1 MVFEIHPH
9 EGFLNTKYQLRTDS
23 ANSIS
28 VHVKRVGNENGKAD
42 DLVYEKDLIC
52 SVADGI
58 KFDVPGKYEVSVK
71 SDMDDAVHTVI
82 VKDAIRFGGGSFKKA
97 YVFDETPWCFI
108 VMKDRTYFY
117 NRETKESFVESIS
130 PDNIEIVSSEVVML
144 SNDQRVKEDDR
155 ITDYTLF
162 SLKCMLP
169 ILSVSSI
176 LYLSSSNVITEI
188 KDGDRITIKHY
199 TYSSDLTLEEK
210 QEGCEAY
217 SVDKEHGVIYL
228 FKGSRISKYALDTFE
243 VEKSNYVGA
252 DFVAFVQAHCYVSL
266 ADGRNVRV
274 QDADS
279 RQVISDVKFDCAV
292 LSVCNKDLGA
302 QYVKDIIHNTVE
314 HKKDHKL
321 NFSWTI
327 EYVSIRS
334 IVVVDGSAFYLYD
347 HNVVSAEWR
356 LKQSKSYVRKD
367 DAIIYEANRIDGSLM
382 QIDNALCIK
391 GDRGTMSFFNKNGEP
406 EVRSLYSYGSV
417 HLIRK
422 DDGLYD
428 VKGCC
433 ILRGNFNLGNFEKY
447 GLIINEHKMIF
458 SRVVNGVITDTK
470 PYIGSWRRDYYNE
483 WRKKCGDEWCR
494 KFYPRDTLTCCGKVV
509 FLESV
514 YVSKSSTQ
522 ENLMSIC
529 PNNRWGIAVRGE
541 ELYIVKY
548 TDEDHYEMERILN
561 DEYDTANFKNV
572 LFSEDGSFFVSS
584 VDGRNVMVDTR
595 TGEQTEFEQCSYVS
609 HYNGYRPM
617 LLKDNFRKAKLVDPL
632 TNNIIDEA
640 HLNEYRFMSPDG
652 KLYAKTSLA
661 EYTRYYN
668 RAEKKYIT
676 EEEVQLFKEKY
687 DFPYGCTKEEKDK
700 IEKKRAIY
708 IEQHK
713 DFFAGRSNSDIG
725 CSCFSTWIINDEG
738 YAKICRTI
746 DDSTYREFKIGSP
759 LQYVNYVAFSPDG
772 RYVAIAGRRSG
783 GGEFILY
790 DMQEQKELFPE
801 FGERYILA
809 VWTAAF
815 SISGHYALYTSTP
828 NTYIGNVENESD
840 LIKVKG
846 KSFLTFSPD
855 GTWIALSEQGYIPY
869 GLRRINGLW
878 GHRPSSVVEIHK
890 TSLPSI
896 QIAKYDDLS
905 DEGIADTCKG
915 KTVASV
921 SFSKDNKKIMMVG
934 KDGVVIIRNLHLD
947 K

>member
-1 MVFEIHPH
+1 MIFEIHPH

-23 ANSIS
+23 ANSIN

-58 KFDVPGKYEVSVK
+58 KFDVSGKYEVSVK
-71 SDMDDAVHTVI
+71 SDMEDAVHTVI
-82 VKDAIRFGGGSFKKA
+82 VKDAIMFGGGSFKKA

-130 PDNIEIVSSEVVML
+130 PDNIEIVFSDVVL
-144 SNDQRVKEDDR
+144 ISNIQKVKDGEDK

-169 ILSVSSI
+169 ILSVSNI
-176 LYLSSSNVITEI
+176 LFLSPSNVITKI
-188 KDGDRITIKHY
+188 KEGDRITIKHY
-199 TYSSDLTLEEK
+199 AYSSNLTLEEK
-210 QEGCEAY
+210 QEDCEAY

-228 FKGSRISKYALDTFE
+228 FKGSRISKYALGTFE

-252 DFVAFVQAHCYVSL
+252 DFVAFVQAHYYVSL

-279 RQVISDVKFDCAV
+279 RQVISEVKFDCAV
-292 LSVCNKDLGA
+292 LSVCNKDLGT
-302 QYVKDIIHNTVE
+302 QYVEDIIHNAVE
-314 HKKDHKL
+314 HKKEHKI
-321 NFSWTI
+321 NFSWAI

-334 IVVVDGSAFYLYD
+334 IIVVDGSAFYLYD
-347 HNVVSAEWR
+347 HNVKSAEWR
-356 LKQSKSYVRKD
+356 LKQSKSYIRKD
-367 DAIIYEANRIDGSLM
+367 DVIIYEANRIDGSLM
-382 QIDNALCIK
+382 QIDNTLCIK
-391 GDRGTMSFFNKNGEP
+391 DDRGTMYFFNKNGKP
-406 EVRSLYSYGSV
+406 EAKALYSYDTV
-417 HLIRK
+417 YLIK
-422 DDGLYD
+422 KSDGLYD
-428 VKGCC
+428 VKGRC
-433 ILRGNFNLGNFEKY
+433 ILRGSFNLGYLEEY
-447 GLIINEHKMIF
+447 GLILNERNSTF
-458 SRVVNGVITDTK
+458 RRVVNGSITGAI
-470 PYIGSWRRDYYNE
+470 PYMGTWRYDNYNVGRKECGEKWYYHRN
-483 WRKKCGDEWCR
+483 
-494 KFYPRDTLTCCGKVV
+494 TLTCNGKVV

-514 YVSKSSTQ
+514 YVFKSSTQ

-529 PNNRWGIAVRGE
+529 PSNRWGIAVRGE

-548 TDEDHYEMERILN
+548 TEEDHYEMGRILN
-561 DEYDTANFKNV
+561 DEYDLAHFENV

-676 EEEVQLFKEKY
+676 KEELQLFKEKY
-687 DFPYGCTKEEKDK
+687 DFPYGCTKEQKNEISK
-700 IEKKRAIY
+700 IRAVY
-708 IEQHK
+708 IESHR
-713 DFFAGRSNSDIG
+713 DFFEKRSAMDMDR
-725 CSCFSTWIINDEG
+725 FSVMVIYDEG
-738 YAKICRTI
+738 YARICRTI
-746 DDSTYREFKIGSP
+746 DDSTYREFKIGTP
-759 LQYVNYVAFSPDG
+759 LQFVNYVAFSNDG
-772 RYVAIAGRRSG
+772 RYVAIAGRSSSS
-783 GGEFILY
+783 GEFILY
-790 DMQEQKELFPE
+790 DMQEQKEMNPKFD
-801 FGERYILA
+801 ERYILA
-809 VWTAAF
+809 VWTASF
-815 SISGHYALYTSTP
+815 SIKGQYALYTSSP
-828 NTYIGNVENESD
+828 DTYIGNVENESD

-846 KSFLTFSPD
+846 KSFLTFSLD

-869 GLRRINGLW
+869 GVKRIDGIW
-878 GHRPSSVVEIHK
+878 GHRPSCVVDIRK
-890 TSLPSI
+890 SSAPSI

-905 DEGIADTCKG
+905 DEGIADSCEG

>member
-1 MVFEIHPH
+1 MIFEIHPH

-23 ANSIS
+23 ANSIN

-58 KFDVPGKYEVSVK
+58 KFDVSGKYEVSVK
-71 SDMDDAVHTVI
+71 SDMEDAVHTVI
-82 VKDAIRFGGGSFKKA
+82 VKDAIMFGGGSFKKA

-130 PDNIEIVSSEVVML
+130 PDNIEIVFSDVVL
-144 SNDQRVKEDDR
+144 ISNIQKVKDGEDK

-169 ILSVSSI
+169 ILSVSNI
-176 LYLSSSNVITEI
+176 LFLSPSNVITKI
-188 KDGDRITIKHY
+188 KEGDRITIKHY
-199 TYSSDLTLEEK
+199 AYSSNLTLEEK
-210 QEGCEAY
+210 QEDCEAY

-228 FKGSRISKYALDTFE
+228 FKGSRISKYALGTFE

-252 DFVAFVQAHCYVSL
+252 DFVAFVQAHYYVSL

-279 RQVISDVKFDCAV
+279 RQVISEVKFDCAV
-292 LSVCNKDLGA
+292 LSVCNKDLGT
-302 QYVKDIIHNTVE
+302 QYVEDIIHNAVE
-314 HKKDHKL
+314 HKKEHKI
-321 NFSWTI
+321 NFSWAI

-334 IVVVDGSAFYLYD
+334 IIVVDGSAFYLYD
-347 HNVVSAEWR
+347 HNVKSAEWR
-356 LKQSKSYVRKD
+356 LKQSKSYIRKD
-367 DAIIYEANRIDGSLM
+367 DVIIYEANRIDGSLM
-382 QIDNALCIK
+382 QIDNTLCIK
-391 GDRGTMSFFNKNGEP
+391 DDRGTMYFFNKNGKP
-406 EVRSLYSYGSV
+406 EAKALYSYDTV
-417 HLIRK
+417 YLIK
-422 DDGLYD
+422 KSDGLYD
-428 VKGCC
+428 VKGRC
-433 ILRGNFNLGNFEKY
+433 ILRGSFNLGYLEEY
-447 GLIINEHKMIF
+447 GLILNERNSTF
-458 SRVVNGVITDTK
+458 RRVVNGSITGAI
-470 PYIGSWRRDYYNE
+470 PYMGTWRYDNYNVGRKECGEKWYYHRN
-483 WRKKCGDEWCR
+483 
-494 KFYPRDTLTCCGKVV
+494 TLTCNGKVV

-514 YVSKSSTQ
+514 YVFKSSTQ

-529 PNNRWGIAVRGE
+529 PSNRWGIAVRGE

-548 TDEDHYEMERILN
+548 TEEDHYEMGRILN
-561 DEYDTANFKNV
+561 DEYDLAHFENV

-676 EEEVQLFKEKY
+676 KEELQLFKEKY
-687 DFPYGCTKEEKDK
+687 DFPYGCTKEQKNEISK
-700 IEKKRAIY
+700 IRAVY
-708 IEQHK
+708 IESHK
-713 DFFAGRSNSDIG
+713 DFFERRSAMDMDR
-725 CSCFSTWIINDEG
+725 FSVMIIYEEG
-738 YAKICRTI
+738 YARICRTI
-746 DDSTYREFKIGSP
+746 DDSTYREFNIGSP
-759 LQYVNYVAFSPDG
+759 LEYVNYVAFSNDG
-772 RYVAIAGRRSG
+772 RYVAIAGRSSSS
-783 GGEFILY
+783 GEFILY
-790 DMQEQKELFPE
+790 DMQEQKELNPKFD
-801 FGERYILA
+801 ERYILA

-815 SISGHYALYTSTP
+815 STKGQYALYTSTP

-869 GLRRINGLW
+869 GVKRIDGIW
-878 GHRPSSVVEIHK
+878 GHRPSCVVDIRK
-890 TSLPSI
+890 SSAPSI

-905 DEGIADTCKG
+905 DEGIADSCEG

>member
-1 MVFEIHPH
+1 MIFEIHPH

-23 ANSIS
+23 TNSIN
-28 VHVKRVGNENGKAD
+28 VHVKRVGNENGKTDGLA
-42 DLVYEKDLIC
+42 YEKDLIC
-52 SVADGI
+52 NVADGI
-58 KFDVPGKYEVSVK
+58 KFDVPGKYNLSVK
-71 SDMDDAVHTVI
+71 SDMGDAAQTII

-130 PDNIEIVSSEVVML
+130 PDNIEIVSSDVVML
-144 SNDQRVKEDDR
+144 SNNQRVKEDDR

-169 ILSVSSI
+169 ILSVSNI
-176 LYLSSSNVITEI
+176 LFLSPSNVITGI
-188 KDGDRITIKHY
+188 KEGDRITIKHY
-199 TYSSDLTLEEK
+199 AYSSNLTLEEK
-210 QEGCEAY
+210 QEDCEAY

-228 FKGSRISKYALDTFE
+228 FKGSRISKYALATFE

-252 DFVAFVQAHCYVSL
+252 DFVAFVQAHYYVSL

-279 RQVISDVKFDCAV
+279 RQVISEVKFDCAV
-292 LSVCNKDLGA
+292 LSVCNKDLGT
-302 QYVKDIIHNTVE
+302 QYVEDIIHNAVE
-314 HKKDHKL
+314 HKKEHKI
-321 NFSWTI
+321 NFSWAI

-334 IVVVDGSAFYLYD
+334 IVVIDGSAFYLYD
-347 HNVVSAEWR
+347 HNVVSADWR
-356 LKQSKSYVRKD
+356 LKQSKSYIRRGDV
-367 DAIIYEANRIDGSLM
+367 IIYEANSIEGVLTRID
-382 QIDNALCIK
+382 NTLCIK
-391 GDRGTMSFFNKNGEP
+391 DDRGNVSFFNRNGKP
-406 EVRSLYSYGSV
+406 EAKALYSHDTVY
-417 HLIRK
+417 LIK
-422 DDGLYD
+422 KSDGLYD

-433 ILRGNFNLGNFEKY
+433 VLRGDFKLSYFEEY
-447 GLIINEHKMIF
+447 GLIIDERNSTF
-458 SRVVNGVITDTK
+458 RRVVNGSITGAI
-470 PYIGSWRRDYYNE
+470 PYMGTWRYDNYNVGRKECGEKWYYHRN
-483 WRKKCGDEWCR
+483 
-494 KFYPRDTLTCCGKVV
+494 TLTCNGKVM
-509 FLESV
+509 FLEGV
-514 YVSKSSTQ
+514 YVFKSSTQ

-541 ELYIVKY
+541 ELSIVKY
-548 TDEDHYEMERILN
+548 TDGVHYEIDRILN

-572 LFSEDGSFFVSS
+572 LFSEDGSFFVST

-652 KLYAKTSLA
+652 KLYAKTNLD

-668 RAEKKYIT
+668 RAEKRYIT
-676 EEEVQLFKEKY
+676 KEEMQLFKEKY
-687 DFPYGCTKEEKDK
+687 DFTYRCTKEEKDE
-700 IEKKRAIY
+700 IEKKRAVY
-708 IEQHK
+708 IKQHK
-713 DFFAGRSNSDIG
+713 EFFERRRASDIG
-725 CSCFSTWIINDEG
+725 CSIFSAMIIYDEG
-738 YAKICRTI
+738 YARICRTL
-746 DDSTYREFKIGSP
+746 DDSVYREFSIGSP
-759 LQYVNYVAFSPDG
+759 LQFVNYVAFSPDG

-790 DMQEQKELFPE
+790 DMQEQKELFPK
-801 FGERYILA
+801 FSNGYILA

-815 SISGHYALYTSTP
+815 SVKGQYALYTSTP
-828 NTYIGNVENESD
+828 NTYIGDVENEASFTK
-840 LIKVKG
+840 IIG

-869 GLRRINGLW
+869 GVKRIDGIW
-878 GHRPSSVVEIHK
+878 GHRPSCVVDIRKSSSPEV
-890 TSLPSI
+890 

-905 DEGIADTCKG
+905 DEGIADMCTG
-915 KTVASV
+915 KTVASI

-947 K
+947 R

>member
-1 MVFEIHPH
+1 MIFEIHPH

-23 ANSIS
+23 ANSIN

-58 KFDVPGKYEVSVK
+58 KFDVSGKYEVSVK
-71 SDMDDAVHTVI
+71 SDMEDAVHTVI
-82 VKDAIRFGGGSFKKA
+82 VKDAIMFGGGSFKKA

-130 PDNIEIVSSEVVML
+130 PDNIEIVFSDVVL
-144 SNDQRVKEDDR
+144 ISNIQKVKDGEDK

-169 ILSVSSI
+169 ILSVSNI
-176 LYLSSSNVITEI
+176 LFLSPSNVITKI
-188 KDGDRITIKHY
+188 KEGDRITIKHY
-199 TYSSDLTLEEK
+199 AYSSNLTLEEK
-210 QEGCEAY
+210 QEDCEAY

-228 FKGSRISKYALDTFE
+228 FKGSRISKYALGTFE

-252 DFVAFVQAHCYVSL
+252 DFVAFVQAHYYVSL

-279 RQVISDVKFDCAV
+279 RQVISEVKFDCAV
-292 LSVCNKDLGA
+292 LSVCNKDLGT
-302 QYVKDIIHNTVE
+302 QYVEDIIHNAVE
-314 HKKDHKL
+314 HKKEHKI
-321 NFSWTI
+321 NFSWAI

-334 IVVVDGSAFYLYD
+334 IIVVDGSAFYLYD
-347 HNVVSAEWR
+347 HNVKSAEWR
-356 LKQSKSYVRKD
+356 LKQSKNYIRKD
-367 DAIIYEANRIDGSLM
+367 DVIIYEANRIDGSLM
-382 QIDNALCIK
+382 QIDNTLCIK
-391 GDRGTMSFFNKNGEP
+391 DDRGTMYFFNKNGKP
-406 EVRSLYSYGSV
+406 EAKALYSYDTV
-417 HLIRK
+417 YLIK
-422 DDGLYD
+422 KSDGLYD
-428 VKGCC
+428 VKGRC
-433 ILRGNFNLGNFEKY
+433 ILRGSFNLGYLEEY
-447 GLIINEHKMIF
+447 GLILNERNSTF
-458 SRVVNGVITDTK
+458 RRVVNGSITGAI
-470 PYIGSWRRDYYNE
+470 PYMGTWRYDNYNVGRKECGEKWYYHRN
-483 WRKKCGDEWCR
+483 
-494 KFYPRDTLTCCGKVV
+494 TLTCNGKVV

-514 YVSKSSTQ
+514 YVFKSSTQ

-529 PNNRWGIAVRGE
+529 PSNRWGIAVRGE

-548 TDEDHYEMERILN
+548 TEEDHYEMGRILN
-561 DEYDTANFKNV
+561 DEYDLAHFENV

-676 EEEVQLFKEKY
+676 KEELQLFKEKY
-687 DFPYGCTKEEKDK
+687 DFPYGCTKEQKNEISK
-700 IEKKRAIY
+700 IRAVY
-708 IEQHK
+708 IESHK
-713 DFFAGRSNSDIG
+713 DFFERRSAMDMDR
-725 CSCFSTWIINDEG
+725 FSVMIIYEEG
-738 YAKICRTI
+738 YARICRTI
-746 DDSTYREFKIGSP
+746 DDSTYREFNIGSP
-759 LQYVNYVAFSPDG
+759 LEYVNYVAFSNDG
-772 RYVAIAGRRSG
+772 RYVAIAGRSSSS
-783 GGEFILY
+783 GEFILY
-790 DMQEQKELFPE
+790 DMQEQKELNPKFD
-801 FGERYILA
+801 ERYILA

-815 SISGHYALYTSTP
+815 STKGQYALYTSTP

-869 GLRRINGLW
+869 GVKRIDGIW
-878 GHRPSSVVEIHK
+878 GHRPSCVVDIRK
-890 TSLPSI
+890 SSAPSI

-905 DEGIADTCKG
+905 DEGIADSCEG

>member
-1 MVFEIHPH
+1 MIFEIHPH

-23 ANSIS
+23 ANSIN

-58 KFDVPGKYEVSVK
+58 KFDVSGKYEVSVK
-71 SDMDDAVHTVI
+71 SDMEDAVHTVI
-82 VKDAIRFGGGSFKKA
+82 VKDAIMFGGGSFKKA

-117 NRETKESFVESIS
+117 NRETKELFVESIS
-130 PDNIEIVSSEVVML
+130 PDNIEIVFSDVVL
-144 SNDQRVKEDDR
+144 ISNIQKVKDGEDK

-169 ILSVSSI
+169 ILSVSNI
-176 LYLSSSNVITEI
+176 LFLSPSNVITKI
-188 KDGDRITIKHY
+188 KEGDRITIKHY
-199 TYSSDLTLEEK
+199 AYSSNLTLEEK
-210 QEGCEAY
+210 QEDCEAY

-228 FKGSRISKYALDTFE
+228 FKGSRISKYALGTFE

-252 DFVAFVQAHCYVSL
+252 DFVAFVQAHYYVSL

-279 RQVISDVKFDCAV
+279 RQVISEVKFDCAV
-292 LSVCNKDLGA
+292 LSVCNKDLGT
-302 QYVKDIIHNTVE
+302 QYVEDIIHNAVE
-314 HKKDHKL
+314 HKKEHKI
-321 NFSWTI
+321 NFSWAI

-334 IVVVDGSAFYLYD
+334 IIVVDGSAFYLYD
-347 HNVVSAEWR
+347 HNVKSAEWR
-356 LKQSKSYVRKD
+356 LKQSKSYIRKD
-367 DAIIYEANRIDGSLM
+367 DVIIYEANRIDGSLM
-382 QIDNALCIK
+382 QIDNTLCIK
-391 GDRGTMSFFNKNGEP
+391 DDRGTMYFFNKNGKP
-406 EVRSLYSYGSV
+406 EAKALYSYDTV
-417 HLIRK
+417 YLIK
-422 DDGLYD
+422 KSDGLYD
-428 VKGCC
+428 VKGRC
-433 ILRGNFNLGNFEKY
+433 ILRGSFNLGYLEEY
-447 GLIINEHKMIF
+447 GLILNERNSTF
-458 SRVVNGVITDTK
+458 RRVVNGSITGAI
-470 PYIGSWRRDYYNE
+470 PYMGTWRYDNYNVGRKECGEKWYYHRN
-483 WRKKCGDEWCR
+483 
-494 KFYPRDTLTCCGKVV
+494 TLTCNGKVV

-514 YVSKSSTQ
+514 YVFKSSTQ

-529 PNNRWGIAVRGE
+529 PSNRWGIAVRGE

-548 TDEDHYEMERILN
+548 TEEDHYEMGRILN
-561 DEYDTANFKNV
+561 DEYDLAHFENV

-676 EEEVQLFKEKY
+676 KEELQLFKEKY
-687 DFPYGCTKEEKDK
+687 DFPYGCTKEQKNEISK
-700 IEKKRAIY
+700 IRAVY
-708 IEQHK
+708 IESHR
-713 DFFAGRSNSDIG
+713 DFFEKRSAMDMDR
-725 CSCFSTWIINDEG
+725 FSVMVIYDEG
-738 YAKICRTI
+738 YARICRTI
-746 DDSTYREFKIGSP
+746 DDSTYREFKIGTP
-759 LQYVNYVAFSPDG
+759 LQFVNYVAFSNDG
-772 RYVAIAGRRSG
+772 RYVAIAGRSSSS
-783 GGEFILY
+783 GEFILY
-790 DMQEQKELFPE
+790 DMQEQKEMNPKFD
-801 FGERYILA
+801 ERYILA
-809 VWTAAF
+809 VWTASF
-815 SISGHYALYTSTP
+815 SIKGQYALYTSSP
-828 NTYIGNVENESD
+828 DTYIGNVENESD

-846 KSFLTFSPD
+846 KSFLTFSLD

-869 GLRRINGLW
+869 GVKRIDGIW
-878 GHRPSSVVEIHK
+878 GHRPSCVVDIRK
-890 TSLPSI
+890 SSAPSI

-905 DEGIADTCKG
+905 DEGIADSCEG

>member
-1 MVFEIHPH
+1 MIFEIHPH

-23 ANSIS
+23 ANSINI
-28 VHVKRVGNENGKAD
+28 HIKRVGNENGKSDGLAYED
-42 DLVYEKDLIC
+42 DLVC
-52 SVADGI
+52 SAADGM
-58 KFDVPGKYEVSVK
+58 KFDVPGKYEVSVE
-71 SDMDDAVHTVI
+71 SDRYDAVQTII

-130 PDNIEIVSSEVVML
+130 PDNIEIVSSDVVML
-144 SNDQRVKEDDR
+144 SNDQRVKDGEDK

-169 ILSVSSI
+169 ILSVSNI
-176 LYLSSSNVITEI
+176 LFLSPSNVVTEI
-188 KDGDRITIKHY
+188 REGDRITIKHY
-199 TYSSDLTLEEK
+199 TYSLDLTLEER
-210 QEGCEAY
+210 QEDCEAY

-228 FKGSRISKYALDTFE
+228 FKGSRISKYALGTFE

-252 DFVAFVQAHCYVSL
+252 DFVAFVQAHYYVSL

-279 RQVISDVKFDCAV
+279 RQVISEVKFDCAV

-302 QYVKDIIHNTVE
+302 QYVNDIIQNAVK
-314 HKKDHKL
+314 HKKDYEI
-321 NFSWTI
+321 NVSWTI
-327 EYVSIRS
+327 KYVSIRS
-334 IVVVDGSAFYLYD
+334 IVVVDGSAVYLYD
-347 HNVVSAEWR
+347 HNVKSAEWR
-356 LKQSKSYVRKD
+356 LTQSKSYIRRD
-367 DAIIYEANRIDGSLM
+367 DAIIYESNRIDGSLM
-382 QIDNALCIK
+382 QIDNTLCIK
-391 GDRGTMSFFNKNGEP
+391 GDRGTMSFFNKNGKP
-406 EVRSLYSYGSV
+406 EAKALYSYGPV

-428 VKGCC
+428 VNGCC
-433 ILRGNFNLGNFEKY
+433 ILRGNFNLGYFEEY
-447 GLIINEHKMIF
+447 GLIINEHKSIF
-458 SRVVNGVITDTK
+458 CRVVNGSITDAK
-470 PYIGSWRRDYYNE
+470 PYTGSWRYDNYNVGRKECGEKWYYHRN
-483 WRKKCGDEWCR
+483 
-494 KFYPRDTLTCCGKVV
+494 TLTCNGKVR
-509 FLESV
+509 FLEGV
-514 YVSKSSTQ
+514 YVFKSNTQ

-529 PNNRWGIAVRGE
+529 PSNRWGIAVRGE
-541 ELYIVKY
+541 ELSIVKY
-548 TDEDHYEMERILN
+548 TDEDHYKMERILN
-561 DEYDTANFKNV
+561 DEYDTVRFENV
-572 LFSEDGSFFVSS
+572 LFSEDGSFFVST

-617 LLKDNFRKAKLVDPL
+617 LLKDNFRKARLVDPL

-652 KLYAKTSLA
+652 KLYAKTNLD

-668 RAEKKYIT
+668 TAEKRYIT
-676 EEEVQLFKEKY
+676 KEEKRSFEEKY
-687 DFPYGCTKEEKDK
+687 DFPYRCTKEEKDE
-700 IEKKRAIY
+700 IDKRRAVY
-708 IEQHK
+708 IESHK
-713 DFFAGRSNSDIG
+713 EFFESRGAMDIDR
-725 CSCFSTWIINDEG
+725 FSVMIINDEG
-738 YAKICRTI
+738 YARICRTL
-746 DDSTYREFKIGSP
+746 DDSVYREFSIGSP
-759 LQYVNYVAFSPDG
+759 LQFVNYVAFSPDG

-790 DMQEQKELFPE
+790 DMQEQKELFPK
-801 FGERYILA
+801 FSNGYILA

-815 SISGHYALYTSTP
+815 SVKGQYALYTSTP
-828 NTYIGNVENESD
+828 NTYIGDVENEASFTK
-840 LIKVKG
+840 IIG

-869 GLRRINGLW
+869 GVKRIDGIW
-878 GHRPSSVVEIHK
+878 GHRPSCVVDIRKSSSPEV
-890 TSLPSI
+890 

-905 DEGIADTCKG
+905 DEGIADMCTG
-915 KTVASV
+915 KTVASI

-947 K
+947 R

>member
-1 MVFEIHPH
+1 MIFEIHPH

-23 ANSIS
+23 ANSIN

-58 KFDVPGKYEVSVK
+58 KFDVSGKYEVSVK

-82 VKDAIRFGGGSFKKA
+82 VKDAIMFGGGSFKKA

-130 PDNIEIVSSEVVML
+130 PDNIEIVSSDVVML
-144 SNDQRVKEDDR
+144 SNNQRVKEDDR

-169 ILSVSSI
+169 ILSVSKV
-176 LYLSSSNVITEI
+176 LYLSSSNVISEI
-188 KDGDRITIKHY
+188 KYGDRITIKHY
-199 TYSSDLTLEEK
+199 TYSLDLTLEER
-210 QEGCEAY
+210 QEDCEAY

-228 FKGSRISKYALDTFE
+228 FKGRWISKYALDTFE

-252 DFVAFVQAHCYVSL
+252 DFVAFVQAHYYVSL

-279 RQVISDVKFDCAV
+279 RQVISEVRFDCAV
-292 LSVCNKDLGA
+292 LSVCNKDLGT
-302 QYVKDIIHNTVE
+302 QYVEDIIQNTIK
-314 HKKDHKL
+314 HKKDYEI
-321 NFSWTI
+321 NASWTI
-327 EYVSIRS
+327 EYVSIRN
-334 IVVVDGSAFYLYD
+334 IIVVDGSAFYLYD
-347 HNVVSAEWR
+347 HNVKSAEWR
-356 LKQSKSYVRKD
+356 LKQSKSYIRKD

-382 QIDNALCIK
+382 QIDNTLCIK
-391 GDRGTMSFFNKNGEP
+391 DDRGTMYFFNKNGEP
-406 EVRSLYSYGSV
+406 EAKALYSYGSV

-428 VKGCC
+428 VKGRC
-433 ILRGNFNLGNFEKY
+433 ILRGSFNLGYLEEY
-447 GLIINEHKMIF
+447 GLILNERNSTF
-458 SRVVNGVITDTK
+458 RRVVNGSITGAI
-470 PYIGSWRRDYYNE
+470 PYMGTWRYDNYNVGRKECGEKWYYHRN
-483 WRKKCGDEWCR
+483 
-494 KFYPRDTLTCCGKVV
+494 TLTCNGKVM
-509 FLESV
+509 FLEGV
-514 YVSKSSTQ
+514 YVFKSNTQ

-541 ELYIVKY
+541 ELSIVKY
-548 TDEDHYEMERILN
+548 TDGVHYEIDRIFN

-572 LFSEDGSFFVSS
+572 LFSEDGSFFVST

-652 KLYAKTSLA
+652 KLYAKTNLD

-668 RAEKKYIT
+668 RAEKRYIT
-676 EEEVQLFKEKY
+676 KEEKRSFEEKY
-687 DFPYGCTKEEKDK
+687 DFPYRCTKEEKDE
-700 IEKKRAIY
+700 IDKRRAVY
-708 IEQHK
+708 IESHK
-713 DFFAGRSNSDIG
+713 EFFESRGAMDIDR
-725 CSCFSTWIINDEG
+725 FSVMIINDEG
-738 YAKICRTI
+738 YARICRTL
-746 DDSTYREFKIGSP
+746 DDSVYREFSIGSP
-759 LQYVNYVAFSPDG
+759 LQFVNYVAFSPDG

-790 DMQEQKELFPE
+790 DMQEQKELFPK
-801 FGERYILA
+801 FSNGYILA

-815 SISGHYALYTSTP
+815 SVKGQYALYTSTP
-828 NTYIGNVENESD
+828 NTYIGDVENEASFTK
-840 LIKVKG
+840 IIG

-869 GLRRINGLW
+869 GVKRIDGIW
-878 GHRPSSVVEIHK
+878 GHRPSCVVDIRKSSSPEV
-890 TSLPSI
+890 

-905 DEGIADTCKG
+905 DEGIADMCTG
-915 KTVASV
+915 KTVASI

-947 K
+947 R

>member
-1 MVFEIHPH
+1 MIFEIHPH

-23 ANSIS
+23 ANSIN

-58 KFDVPGKYEVSVK
+58 KFDVSGKYEVSVK

-82 VKDAIRFGGGSFKKA
+82 VKDAIMFGGGSFKKA

-130 PDNIEIVSSEVVML
+130 PDNIEIVSSDVVML
-144 SNDQRVKEDDR
+144 SNNQRVKEDDR

-169 ILSVSSI
+169 ILSVSKV
-176 LYLSSSNVITEI
+176 LYLSSSNVISEI
-188 KDGDRITIKHY
+188 KYGDRITIKHY
-199 TYSSDLTLEEK
+199 TYSLDLTLEER
-210 QEGCEAY
+210 QEDCEAY

-228 FKGSRISKYALDTFE
+228 FKGRWISKYALDTFE
-243 VEKSNYVGA
+243 MEKSNYVGE
-252 DFVAFVQAHCYVSL
+252 DFVEFVQAHYYVSL
-266 ADGRNVRV
+266 AEGRNVRV

-292 LSVCNKDLGA
+292 LSVCNKDLGS
-302 QYVKDIIHNTVE
+302 QYVNDIIQNTVK
-314 HKKDHKL
+314 HKKD
-321 NFSWTI
+321 NGINVSWAI

-334 IVVVDGSAFYLYD
+334 IVVIDGSAFYLYD

-382 QIDNALCIK
+382 QIDNTPCIK
-391 GDRGTMSFFNKNGEP
+391 DDRGTMYFFNKNGKP
-406 EVRSLYSYGSV
+406 EAKALYSYGSV

-433 ILRGNFNLGNFEKY
+433 VLKGDFKLSYFEEY
-447 GLIINEHKMIF
+447 GLIIDERNLTF
-458 SRVVNGVITDTK
+458 RRVVNGSITDAK
-470 PYIGSWRRDYYNE
+470 PYTGSWRRNIYNV
-483 WRKKCGDEWCR
+483 WRRECGDEG
-494 KFYPRDTLTCCGKVV
+494 YYYRDTLTCNGKVV
-509 FLESV
+509 FLEGV
-514 YVSKSSTQ
+514 YVSKSNTQ

-529 PNNRWGIAVRGE
+529 PKRGE
-541 ELYIVKY
+541 ELSIVKY
-548 TDEDHYEMERILN
+548 TDEDHYEPERILN
-561 DEYDTANFKNV
+561 DEYDSAHFENV

-584 VDGRNVMVDTR
+584 LDGHSVMVDTR

-676 EEEVQLFKEKY
+676 KEELQLFKEKY
-687 DFPYGCTKEEKDK
+687 DFPYGCTKEQKNEISK
-700 IEKKRAIY
+700 IRAVY
-708 IEQHK
+708 IESHR
-713 DFFAGRSNSDIG
+713 DFFEKRSAMDMDR
-725 CSCFSTWIINDEG
+725 FSVMVIYDEG
-738 YAKICRTI
+738 YARICRTI
-746 DDSTYREFKIGSP
+746 DDSTYREFKIGTP
-759 LQYVNYVAFSPDG
+759 LQFVNYVAFSNDG
-772 RYVAIAGRRSG
+772 RYVAIAGRSSSS
-783 GGEFILY
+783 GEFILY
-790 DMQEQKELFPE
+790 DMQEQKEMNPKFD
-801 FGERYILA
+801 ERYILA
-809 VWTAAF
+809 VWTASF
-815 SISGHYALYTSTP
+815 SIKGQYALYTSSP
-828 NTYIGNVENESD
+828 DTYIGNVEDESD
-840 LIKVKG
+840 LTKIEG

-855 GTWIALSEQGYIPY
+855 GTWVALSEQGYIPY
-869 GLRRINGLW
+869 GVKRIDGIW
-878 GHRPSSVVEIHK
+878 GHRPSCVVDIRKSSSPE
-890 TSLPSI
+890 T
-896 QIAKYDDLS
+896 QITQYDDLS
-905 DEGIADTCKG
+905 DDGIADACKG

-947 K
+947 R

>member
-1 MVFEIHPH
+1 MIFEIHPH

-23 ANSIS
+23 ANSIN

-58 KFDVPGKYEVSVK
+58 KFDVSGKYEVSVK

-82 VKDAIRFGGGSFKKA
+82 VKDAIMFGGGSFKKA

-130 PDNIEIVSSEVVML
+130 PDNIEIVSSDVVML
-144 SNDQRVKEDDR
+144 SNNQRVKEDDR

-169 ILSVSSI
+169 ILSVSKV
-176 LYLSSSNVITEI
+176 LYLSSSNVISEI
-188 KDGDRITIKHY
+188 KYGDRITIKHY
-199 TYSSDLTLEEK
+199 TYSLDLTLEER
-210 QEGCEAY
+210 QEDCEAY

-228 FKGSRISKYALDTFE
+228 FKGRWISKYALDTFE
-243 VEKSNYVGA
+243 MEKSNYVGE
-252 DFVAFVQAHCYVSL
+252 DFVEFVQAHYYVSL
-266 ADGRNVRV
+266 AEGRNVRV

-292 LSVCNKDLGA
+292 LSVCNKDLGS
-302 QYVKDIIHNTVE
+302 QYVNDIIQNTVK
-314 HKKDHKL
+314 HKKD
-321 NFSWTI
+321 NGINVSWAI

-334 IVVVDGSAFYLYD
+334 IVVIDGSAFYLYD

-382 QIDNALCIK
+382 QIDNTPCIK
-391 GDRGTMSFFNKNGEP
+391 DDRGTMYFFNKNGKP
-406 EVRSLYSYGSV
+406 EAKALYSYGSV

-433 ILRGNFNLGNFEKY
+433 VLKGDFKLSYFEEY
-447 GLIINEHKMIF
+447 GLIIDERNLTF
-458 SRVVNGVITDTK
+458 RRVVNGSITDAK
-470 PYIGSWRRDYYNE
+470 PYTGSWRRNIYNV
-483 WRKKCGDEWCR
+483 WRRECGDEG
-494 KFYPRDTLTCCGKVV
+494 YYYRDTLTCNGKVV
-509 FLESV
+509 FLEGV
-514 YVSKSSTQ
+514 YVSKSNTQ

-529 PNNRWGIAVRGE
+529 PNNGWGIAVRGE
-541 ELYIVKY
+541 ELSIVKY
-548 TDEDHYEMERILN
+548 TDEDHYEPERILN
-561 DEYDTANFKNV
+561 DEYDSAHFENV

-584 VDGRNVMVDTR
+584 LDGHSVMVDTR

-676 EEEVQLFKEKY
+676 KEELQLFKEKY
-687 DFPYGCTKEEKDK
+687 DFPYGCTKEQKNEISK
-700 IEKKRAIY
+700 IRAVY
-708 IEQHK
+708 IESHR
-713 DFFAGRSNSDIG
+713 DFFEKRSAMDMDR
-725 CSCFSTWIINDEG
+725 FSVMVIYDEG
-738 YAKICRTI
+738 YARICRTI
-746 DDSTYREFKIGSP
+746 DDSTYREFKIGTP
-759 LQYVNYVAFSPDG
+759 LQFVNYVAFSNDG
-772 RYVAIAGRRSG
+772 RYVAIAGRSSSS
-783 GGEFILY
+783 GEFILY
-790 DMQEQKELFPE
+790 DMQEQKEMNPKFD
-801 FGERYILA
+801 ERYILA
-809 VWTAAF
+809 VWTASF
-815 SISGHYALYTSTP
+815 SIKGQYALYTSSP
-828 NTYIGNVENESD
+828 DTYIGNVEDESD
-840 LIKVKG
+840 LTKIEG

-855 GTWIALSEQGYIPY
+855 GTWVALSEQGYIPY
-869 GLRRINGLW
+869 GVKRIDGIW
-878 GHRPSSVVEIHK
+878 GHRPSCVVDIRKSSSPE
-890 TSLPSI
+890 T
-896 QIAKYDDLS
+896 QITQYDDLS
-905 DEGIADTCKG
+905 DDGIADACKG
-915 KTVASV
+915 KTVASI

-947 K
+947 R